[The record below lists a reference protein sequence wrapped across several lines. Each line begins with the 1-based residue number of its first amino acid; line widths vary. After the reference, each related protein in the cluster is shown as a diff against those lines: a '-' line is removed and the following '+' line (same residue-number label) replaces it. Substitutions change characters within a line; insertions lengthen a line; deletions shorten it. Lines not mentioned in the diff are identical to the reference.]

1 MSEEKK
7 KVKSRNECQ
16 IIESIMDPI
25 MVYGF
30 LLGVKWTHCKECGT
44 KFIIMVIIFQTRHK
58 VEDASP
64 ITCHHYRSHGTF
76 YKKSRVILA
85 QIQILLS
92 DDLYFLCSM
101 PGRHYGFFLF
111 ETVITVSTA
120 KVGSCKVMWGKR
132 SHIPACGSSETM
144 SSLVRSRELIYVIKV
159 FLVCH

>member
-1 MSEEKK
+1 MAKPFSLPIRVPRFDFDGHNFPRFLKCVPCSTFSHHSKKDNQQSPILSENEKK
-7 KVKSRNECQ
+7 VRSRNECQ

-30 LLGVKWTHCKECGT
+30 VLGVRWTHCKECGT

-58 VEDASP
+58 VEEASP

-85 QIQILLS
+85 QIQLLLS

-111 ETVITVSTA
+111 ETL
-120 KVGSCKVMWGKR
+120 
-132 SHIPACGSSETM
+132 
-144 SSLVRSRELIYVIKV
+144 SLL
-159 FLVCH
+159 